1 MVGKNKAAGPPSAPT
16 ANLVR
21 EDVLL
26 APHTTLG
33 VGGRARYFA
42 ECGSTAEVRDCL
54 VWARERKLQV
64 QVMGGGSNILFA
76 DEGFGGLVLK
86 VALRGVAYADQGE
99 WVLMRS
105 GAGEDWDRLVRACI
119 RRGLGG
125 IECLSG
131 IPGLVGATPVQN
143 VGAYG
148 QEVKETVV
156 RVEAIERETLAEV
169 AFTNAECG
177 FSYRQSRFKSEDRD
191 RHIIT
196 MVSFRL
202 RARARACLRYPE
214 LQRHVGES
222 VDLERLESG
231 APVLGAVRRAVL
243 DLRRGKS
250 MVLDPADP
258 NARSAGSFFLNP
270 VLSREEFG
278 EFKERCIAAGC
289 GGESA
294 RVRDLRRPQGG
305 GGLAG
310 GAGGLPQELS
320 PRRGGNLLQP
330 RPCPGQPGRGK
341 LPRAGRTFR
350 RYPAPGLREIRRPP
364 RERAG
369 GGRSIPVKAIPRRNR
384 PVSRRRQGR
393 RDWAS
398 TGPAYQYFIA
408 SSNRAD
414 NSSSP
419 ASRGDSLVTR
429 CWGRVPCTRAG
440 MSSGP

>member
-1 MVGKNKAAGPPSAPT
+1 MVGKNKAAGPPSAPP

-54 VWARERKLQV
+54 AWARERKLQV

-76 DEGFGGLVLK
+76 DEGFDGLVLK

-99 WVLMRS
+99 WILMRS
-105 GAGEDWDRLVRACI
+105 GAGEDWDRLVRDCI

-214 LQRHVGES
+214 LQRHVEES
-222 VDLERLESG
+222 ADLEHLESG

-243 DLRRGKS
+243 ELRRGKS

-278 EFKERCIAAGC
+278 QFKKRCIAAGC
-289 GGESA
+289 GGEVPVFETSEGLKVA
-294 RVRDLRRPQGG
+294 AAWLVERAGFHKSYRRGGVGISSNHALALVNRGGTSSDLL
-305 GGLAG
+305 GLAG
-310 GAGGLPQELS
+310 EVAAGVRETFGVRLEPE
-320 PRRGGNLLQP
+320 PVYVPPHGGPRGG
-330 RPCPGQPGRGK
+330 
-341 LPRAGRTFR
+341 
-350 RYPAPGLREIRRPP
+350 
-364 RERAG
+364 
-369 GGRSIPVKAIPRRNR
+369 
-384 PVSRRRQGR
+384 
-393 RDWAS
+393 
-398 TGPAYQYFIA
+398 
-408 SSNRAD
+408 SSQE
-414 NSSSP
+414 
-419 ASRGDSLVTR
+419 
-429 CWGRVPCTRAG
+429 
-440 MSSGP
+440 SG

>member
-1 MVGKNKAAGPPSAPT
+1 MVGKNKAAGPPSAPR

-42 ECGSTAEVRDCL
+42 ECRSTAEVRDCL

-105 GAGEDWDRLVRACI
+105 GAGEDWDRLVRDCI

-202 RARARACLRYPE
+202 RPRARACLRYPE
-214 LQRHVGES
+214 LQRHVRES
-222 VDLERLESG
+222 ADLERLESG

-243 DLRRGKS
+243 ELRRGKS

-289 GGESA
+289 GGEMPVFETSE
-294 RVRDLRRPQGG
+294 
-305 GGLAG
+305 GLKVAAAWLVERAG
-310 GAGGLPQELS
+310 FHKS
-320 PRRGGNLLQP
+320 YRRGGVGISSNHALALVN
-330 RPCPGQPGRGK
+330 R
-341 LPRAGRTFR
+341 
-350 RYPAPGLREIRRPP
+350 
-364 RERAG
+364 G
-369 GGRSIPVKAIPRRNR
+369 GGSCRELVELSDDIQRQVYEKFAVRLEREPV
-384 PVSRRRQGR
+384 VVE
-393 RDWAS
+393 
-398 TGPAYQYFIA
+398 
-408 SSNRAD
+408 
-414 NSSSP
+414 
-419 ASRGDSLVTR
+419 ASR
-429 CWGRVPCTRAG
+429 
-440 MSSGP
+440 